1 MRAAKPSRAGQNS
14 LLALLGLVVLLVL
27 PPRADATSLAG
38 SFVQRLI
45 LAGPLAESASQLT
58 ASAPVGTLPGTF
70 VVDDRGAARYSVPL
84 ALPPAARGFA
94 PVLSL
99 EYDSQRG
106 DGGLGVGW
114 ALSGASA
121 IDRCPRTLAD
131 DGYFRGVHLDDED
144 ALCLDGQ
151 RLRLVEGEHLQPGA
165 RYRPKRDDLSS
176 VRAIAHAEDSKQSCA
191 GGLGFEVRRSDG
203 TIDLYGCRRDA
214 VALHPRG
221 LASWS
226 LAERRDRFGNVY
238 ALNYTNE
245 TELLEDGEADV
256 ERWLTS
262 LEYGGHTTLHAFTR
276 HVRLEWEDRP
286 DPAAGWRLGAP
297 QRQTKRLAALSTF
310 AEGELVHRYAL
321 DYDTPSITG
330 RSLLHAVRQC
340 DAQGVCRPDTTFA
353 WTAGELDFDA
363 VPEQTNFAI
372 ELAWPY
378 LASIWS
384 DTPNTLA
391 PRVLAQTI
399 LDANGDGRSDFL
411 LAVGQSNTP
420 APEGRGWELWTS
432 QPKADTAVA
441 PCSTR
446 DDDLAQCLGLGHY
459 LVHEDPISG
468 LLAGPSYDDLAPATP
483 PLFAADID
491 GDGRD
496 DAVGLGDSIHYF
508 GGAPPAGNAFY
519 LALARPE
526 GGVEQVEFDPGVSP
540 IWQFTAHDQTGDGL
554 GDLLFCAGDPLPNAL
569 DEPELGTGTWHF
581 TPNLP
586 GETFS
591 PEQVV
596 DTGEPCS
603 VYDKLLVLD
612 HDGDGLAS
620 LLVIPTWDAQL
631 GAWIPSSKWS
641 NYHALRLSPG
651 DWSLSLEDTGLPPD
665 LAQRWRPS
673 LTAHYNDAYLDEDFP
688 RSMQGFGLDKILDID
703 GDGLSDILRYELVS
717 GDTAEDLGV
726 LMQTIVVTDPPWAE
740 QGGIRLWRNTGAGF
754 VDGGWLLLSPE
765 PGKGGFRRFLAA
777 GVLDYD
783 ADGRLDL
790 LSPVSDPND
799 DTWNWSI
806 FNLDSEGVL
815 HEHPEVF
822 HSPVQEFA
830 SNVHSVGAFDLDGDG
845 LHDPGVFLGSSWQLR
860 THAGEV
866 PDKLKTI
873 TNGLGARIE
882 VDYRAS
888 ADIDAPEGYA
898 DAELDSPNCLYP
910 ARCDRSPRLLV
921 EAHRVDS
928 GISDA
933 PQTFTHRYG
942 TARRDREAQRSLGF
956 RFHETTE
963 WRDALPVYRRLVR
976 FDPSYDDDL
985 HAFPFAGMPSLVA
998 EDHRDPETGRHVVRV
1013 TSHSLKVHSTGPGS
1027 YLPYAAQT
1035 LASRYEL
1042 DACEED
1048 FCALTEL
1055 DEDHRITR
1063 EVHTVF
1069 DLDDFG
1075 NPTHW
1080 TRTTSTGS
1088 ETFTYRTQTSFQNDA
1103 QTWLLA
1109 LPTKTVLSFEQPGI
1123 PVRTRESIAAYD
1135 PETGALLHHETQPN
1149 DAELRLVTGYAY
1161 DAHGNEVTRAAI
1173 DGNGIVRTDTT
1184 KFDDH
1189 GVFPISTT
1197 NALGHQTKLRWHPGL
1212 GVLTETRDPNNL
1224 RLVADYDGLGHV
1236 TALRH
1241 FAGDDP
1247 RGDDITFSYAA
1258 LQDQDPDAPVL
1269 ELRQTTKGH
1278 GHRSLA
1284 LDRLGRIVH
1293 ERALFADGLE
1303 RVTHSRYD
1311 QAGHHIAQSLPT
1323 LVGTL
1328 PDGYER
1334 YFYDHD
1340 DRLVRHLLPDLSEER
1355 WDYAGHEVLHHDLG
1369 GTASRLR
1376 YDGALRLVESVRALG
1391 SPDEERL
1398 CFDYSS
1404 FEQLTQ
1410 VRPNCIEPH
1419 KGFDLPAGEAP
1430 PTIKS
1435 FAYDDLGRLTHS
1447 HDPSEGPRSYAYNG
1461 HGELAAILD
1470 ANDQLTTFTHDG
1482 LGRLITRDDP
1492 DGQTTW
1498 TWDTTFIGALAH
1510 TQSPSGH
1517 EDLYDYDP
1525 HGRLSAL
1532 TKVIAGEP
1540 FTLRFAYDQHDRLTE
1555 IHYPENELSE
1565 PFWIRNL
1572 HAQSG
1577 DLVEVRRG
1585 SDDAPLWTLESLTQA
1600 GQIST
1605 ERLGN
1610 GAQTT
1615 RSYDPLRGFVEQ
1627 IQTHSLLGGDLQ
1639 DLRYDWNPDGTLL
1652 RRQDLLG
1659 AQSEVFSYDDLHRPI
1674 QTTTTKAGSEHV
1686 RHFAYDALGNLAFAS
1701 DRGAYD
1707 YDANGRLTYADGRTH
1722 TWDPKGNLLAREAPG
1737 ETLKITYTAFD
1748 APAQLL
1754 ENNLLTEL
1762 EYDADQ
1768 TRVYRY
1774 AEAQD
1779 GPRETIY
1786 VTDLYQRQRT
1796 PETTEHHYYIPG
1808 PERLIADVV
1817 DTHSD
1822 LEATRT
1828 THYIHV
1834 DHLGSTD
1841 ALSSKAGVLEH
1852 RQSYDLW
1859 GKARDPEDWT
1869 LPEEFAALSPIN
1881 RGYTGHEAQ
1890 SDSGLLH
1897 MRGRMYDPHLGRMAS
1912 ADPFVVDPL
1921 SSSGWNRYAYVL
1933 NQPLART
1940 DPSGFMPTAAST
1952 DPESSSDSEPQDF
1965 GFEMTVPVVG
1975 TRTAEG
1981 VAGSGQ
1987 VQQSDIG
1994 GGGSASARADQQAGD
2009 IGPSAAQIQQLHDS
2023 ARARGAGIVRQ
2034 LNAPPLQGFTDAM
2047 VRPENPSQERRRLE
2061 VSQEAGARVIA
2072 TMQDPPTH
2080 VVVSVELA
2088 MFFLS
2093 GDVEMVG
2100 GALRWGIQRA
2110 GQRKAVRELAEDGGE
2125 ILIAG
2130 SVKRKKPKPKPGQT
2144 GGPGA
2149 GKRFSEGTK
2158 DMAEAQARGRCVFC
2172 GRKTQRVRGGTQRNT
2187 DHAVPKSRGGNNT
2200 LDNAQNTCRD
2210 CNLQKR
2216 TMTTEEYLKKVS
2228 E

>member
-1 MRAAKPSRAGQNS
+1 M
-14 LLALLGLVVLLVL
+14 
-27 PPRADATSLAG
+27 
-38 SFVQRLI
+38 
-45 LAGPLAESASQLT
+45 
-58 ASAPVGTLPGTF
+58 PGTF

-94 PVLSL
+94 PALSL

-131 DGYFRGVHLDDED
+131 DGYFRGVQLDDED

-176 VRAIAHAEDSKQSCA
+176 VRAIAFTEGSKQSCH

-226 LAERRDRFGNVY
+226 LAERRDCFGNVY

-310 AEGELVHRYAL
+310 AEGELVHRYEL

-353 WTAGELDFDA
+353 WTAGSLDFDT
-363 VPEQTNFAI
+363 VPQQTNFAI
-372 ELAWPY
+372 EYAWPY

-496 DAVGLGDSIHYF
+496 DAVGLGDSINDF
-508 GGAPPAGNAFY
+508 GGAPPAGSAFY

-526 GGVEQVEFDPGVSP
+526 GGIEQVEFDPGVSP

-586 GETFS
+586 TEGFIS
-591 PEQVV
+591 EQVV

-603 VYDKLLVLD
+603 VYDKLLALD

-641 NYHALRLSPG
+641 NYHALRLNPG

-688 RSMQGFGLDKILDID
+688 RSQQGFGLDKILDID

-717 GDTAEDLGV
+717 GDTAEDLGT
-726 LMQTIVVTDPPWAE
+726 LMQTIVVFDPPWAE

-765 PGKGGFRRFLAA
+765 PGRGGFRRFLAA

-866 PDKLKTI
+866 PDKLKAI

-898 DAELDSPNCLYP
+898 DAELDSVSCLYP

-963 WRDALPVYRRLVR
+963 WRDELPVYRRLVR

-998 EDHRDPETGRHVVRV
+998 EDRRDPETGRHVVRV
-1013 TSHSLKVHSTGPGS
+1013 TSHSLKVHSTGPSS

-1088 ETFTYRTQTSFQNDA
+1088 ETFTYRTQTSYQNDA
-1103 QTWLLA
+1103 ETWLLG

-1123 PVRTRESIAAYD
+1123 PIRTRESIAAYD

-1149 DAELRLVTGYAY
+1149 DAELRLVTGSAY

-1173 DGNGIVRTDTT
+1173 DTGGILRTDTT

-1197 NALGHQTKLRWHPGL
+1197 NALGHQTQLRWHPGL

-1236 TALRH
+1236 TPCATSP
-1241 FAGDDP
+1241 ATTP
-1247 RGDDITFSYAA
+1247 AA
-1258 LQDQDPDAPVL
+1258 TTSPSATPPSKTKTPTPPSSSSAKPQRATATEASPSTASAASSTSEPSSPTASNASPTAA
-1269 ELRQTTKGH
+1269 TTKPATT
-1278 GHRSLA
+1278 SPNLSPPSSA
-1284 LDRLGRIVH
+1284 LP
-1293 ERALFADGLE
+1293 
-1303 RVTHSRYD
+1303 
-1311 QAGHHIAQSLPT
+1311 QIATSVFST
-1323 LVGTL
+1323 TTT
-1328 PDGYER
+1328 
-1334 YFYDHD
+1334 
-1340 DRLVRHLLPDLSEER
+1340 
-1355 WDYAGHEVLHHDLG
+1355 
-1369 GTASRLR
+1369 TASSATSSQTSAKSAGTTPAAKSSTTTSAARPP
-1376 YDGALRLVESVRALG
+1376 ACATTAPCASSRA
-1391 SPDEERL
+1391 SAP
-1398 CFDYSS
+1398 S
-1404 FEQLTQ
+1404 
-1410 VRPNCIEPH
+1410 
-1419 KGFDLPAGEAP
+1419 AP
-1430 PTIKS
+1430 PTKS
-1435 FAYDDLGRLTHS
+1435 ACASTTKASSSSPKSAPTASLPIPASTSPPAKPRP
-1447 HDPSEGPRSYAYNG
+1447 PS
-1461 HGELAAILD
+1461 
-1470 ANDQLTTFTHDG
+1470 
-1482 LGRLITRDDP
+1482 
-1492 DGQTTW
+1492 
-1498 TWDTTFIGALAH
+1498 
-1510 TQSPSGH
+1510 SPS
-1517 EDLYDYDP
+1517 P
-1525 HGRLSAL
+1525 TTTSAASPTATTPAKARAATPTTATASSRPSSTPTTSSPPSPTTASAASSPATTPTARPPGPGTPPSSAPSPTPKAPAA
-1532 TKVIAGEP
+1532 TK
-1540 FTLRFAYDQHDRLTE
+1540 T
-1555 IHYPENELSE
+1555 S
-1565 PFWIRNL
+1565 
-1572 HAQSG
+1572 
-1577 DLVEVRRG
+1577 
-1585 SDDAPLWTLESLTQA
+1585 
-1600 GQIST
+1600 
-1605 ERLGN
+1605 
-1610 GAQTT
+1610 
-1615 RSYDPLRGFVEQ
+1615 
-1627 IQTHSLLGGDLQ
+1627 
-1639 DLRYDWNPDGTLL
+1639 
-1652 RRQDLLG
+1652 
-1659 AQSEVFSYDDLHRPI
+1659 
-1674 QTTTTKAGSEHV
+1674 TTTT
-1686 RHFAYDALGNLAFAS
+1686 
-1701 DRGAYD
+1701 
-1707 YDANGRLTYADGRTH
+1707 
-1722 TWDPKGNLLAREAPG
+1722 
-1737 ETLKITYTAFD
+1737 
-1748 APAQLL
+1748 
-1754 ENNLLTEL
+1754 
-1762 EYDADQ
+1762 
-1768 TRVYRY
+1768 
-1774 AEAQD
+1774 
-1779 GPRETIY
+1779 
-1786 VTDLYQRQRT
+1786 
-1796 PETTEHHYYIPG
+1796 
-1808 PERLIADVV
+1808 
-1817 DTHSD
+1817 
-1822 LEATRT
+1822 
-1828 THYIHV
+1828 
-1834 DHLGSTD
+1834 
-1841 ALSSKAGVLEH
+1841 
-1852 RQSYDLW
+1852 
-1859 GKARDPEDWT
+1859 
-1869 LPEEFAALSPIN
+1869 
-1881 RGYTGHEAQ
+1881 
-1890 SDSGLLH
+1890 
-1897 MRGRMYDPHLGRMAS
+1897 
-1912 ADPFVVDPL
+1912 
-1921 SSSGWNRYAYVL
+1921 
-1933 NQPLART
+1933 
-1940 DPSGFMPTAAST
+1940 PTAASAPSPRSSPANPSRCASPT
-1952 DPESSSDSEPQDF
+1952 TSTTASPRSTTPKTTSASRFGSATSTPKAATSSKSAKAATTPRYGPSSPSPKPAGSAQNASATAPRPPAATTPCAASSSRSRPTPCSAE
-1965 GFEMTVPVVG
+1965 TSRICATTG
-1975 TRTAEG
+1975 TPTARYC
-1981 VAGSGQ
+1981 AAKTC
-1987 VQQSDIG
+1987 
-1994 GGGSASARADQQAGD
+1994 SALNPKSSATTTCTARSRPPPPSPAASTSATSPTT
-2009 IGPSAAQIQQLHDS
+2009 PSATSPSPAI
-2023 ARARGAGIVRQ
+2023 A
-2034 LNAPPLQGFTDAM
+2034 APTTTTPTDA
-2047 VRPENPSQERRRLE
+2047 
-2061 VSQEAGARVIA
+2061 
-2072 TMQDPPTH
+2072 
-2080 VVVSVELA
+2080 
-2088 MFFLS
+2088 
-2093 GDVEMVG
+2093 
-2100 GALRWGIQRA
+2100 
-2110 GQRKAVRELAEDGGE
+2110 
-2125 ILIAG
+2125 
-2130 SVKRKKPKPKPGQT
+2130 
-2144 GGPGA
+2144 
-2149 GKRFSEGTK
+2149 
-2158 DMAEAQARGRCVFC
+2158 
-2172 GRKTQRVRGGTQRNT
+2172 
-2187 DHAVPKSRGGNNT
+2187 
-2200 LDNAQNTCRD
+2200 
-2210 CNLQKR
+2210 
-2216 TMTTEEYLKKVS
+2216 
-2228 E
+2228 